1 MMKDKKIS
9 PDRRKN
15 AESAAD
21 DGASVSESIFGKAG
35 SAKRDAS
42 KVRKDPGTKKAP
54 EKTAPVQVSAGDSVK
69 TPTHAERTSANKSP
83 AGAAKPAGKKAAPRE
98 AAKPAQKKAV
108 PREAA
113 KITSLHPADL
123 SEAIRAEAAKPA
135 SPADSAEE
143 ILSTDLSQLNPILE
157 TGANEISVPLSA
169 ENIRAFTIYAKLL
182 KEWNEKMN
190 LTNITD
196 DRGIAIRHFVDSLT
210 LIPHLE
216 EECIKKGKKNLSLI
230 DVGTGAGF
238 PGIPLK
244 VAMPSLEVT
253 LLDSLRKR
261 VGFLDAVCAALDLQ
275 GIITVHS
282 RAEDAG
288 TNKQYREKYDA
299 ATARAVASLPVLCE
313 YCLPFVKVGGI
324 FLAMK
329 GNVEEEAE
337 ESKKAIVTLGGTIET
352 LHSFTLPG
360 TDMKRSIIVIR
371 KVRATPARYPRHAGK
386 PEKEPI
392 L

>member
-1 MMKDKKIS
+1 MMEDKRIC
-9 PDRRKN
+9 PDSKKKTVVT
-15 AESAAD
+15 AALK
-21 DGASVSESIFGKAG
+21 AQKSKKTTMPSKTAAAG
-35 SAKRDAS
+35 S
-42 KVRKDPGTKKAP
+42 P
-54 EKTAPVQVSAGDSVK
+54 ELT
-69 TPTHAERTSANKSP
+69 
-83 AGAAKPAGKKAAPRE
+83 
-98 AAKPAQKKAV
+98 
-108 PREAA
+108 
-113 KITSLHPADL
+113 
-123 SEAIRAEAAKPA
+123 
-135 SPADSAEE
+135 
-143 ILSTDLSQLNPILE
+143 PILA

-169 ENIRAFTIYAKLL
+169 ESIRAFLEYARLL

-196 DRGIAIRHFVDSLT
+196 DKGIAIRHFIDSLT
-210 LIPHLE
+210 LVSHLE
-216 EECIKKGKKNLSLI
+216 EECVKKGKMNLSLI

-261 VGFLDAVCAALDLQ
+261 VGFLDAVCEALELK
-275 GIITVHS
+275 GITTVHS

-288 TNKQYREKYDA
+288 LSKQYREKYDV

-313 YCLPFVKVGGI
+313 YCLPFVKIGGI

-337 ESKKAIVTLGGTIET
+337 AAKKAIVTMGGTLET
-352 LHSFTLPG
+352 LHHFMLPG

-371 KVRATPARYPRHAGK
+371 KVRPTPAKYPRQAGK

>member
-1 MMKDKKIS
+1 MMEDKRIS
-9 PDRRKN
+9 PDRRKKGVDSAALK
-15 AESAAD
+15 AESSGKISNPAKTTAKKPVPKIAAKKKSPVK
-21 DGASVSESIFGKAG
+21 ALPAAEAPASIFTEV
-35 SAKRDAS
+35 SRET
-42 KVRKDPGTKKAP
+42 VAP
-54 EKTAPVQVSAGDSVK
+54 SE
-69 TPTHAERTSANKSP
+69 
-83 AGAAKPAGKKAAPRE
+83 E
-98 AAKPAQKKAV
+98 A
-108 PREAA
+108 
-113 KITSLHPADL
+113 
-123 SEAIRAEAAKPA
+123 
-135 SPADSAEE
+135 SAEGLPE
-143 ILSTDLSQLNPILE
+143 LRPILAS
-157 TGANEISVPLSA
+157 GAKEISVPLSA
-169 ENIRAFTIYAKLL
+169 ESIRAFLEYARLL

-196 DRGIAIRHFVDSLT
+196 DKGIAIRHFIDSLT
-210 LIPHLE
+210 LVSHLE
-216 EECIKKGKKNLSLI
+216 EECVKKGKKHLTLI

-261 VGFLDAVCAALDLQ
+261 VGFLDAVCEALELT
-275 GIITVHS
+275 GISTVHS

-288 TNKQYREKYDA
+288 LSKQYREKYDV

-313 YCLPFVKVGGI
+313 YCLPFVKIGGI

-337 ESKKAIVTLGGTIET
+337 AAKKAIVTMGGTLET
-352 LHSFTLPG
+352 LHHFTLPG

-371 KVRATPARYPRHAGK
+371 KVRATPAKYPRQAGK

>member
-1 MMKDKKIS
+1 MFAEVSHAAVS
-9 PDRRKN
+9 P
-15 AESAAD
+15 
-21 DGASVSESIFGKAG
+21 SE
-35 SAKRDAS
+35 
-42 KVRKDPGTKKAP
+42 
-54 EKTAPVQVSAGDSVK
+54 
-69 TPTHAERTSANKSP
+69 
-83 AGAAKPAGKKAAPRE
+83 E
-98 AAKPAQKKAV
+98 A
-108 PREAA
+108 
-113 KITSLHPADL
+113 
-123 SEAIRAEAAKPA
+123 
-135 SPADSAEE
+135 SAEE
-143 ILSTDLSQLNPILE
+143 LPELKPILAS
-157 TGANEISVPLSA
+157 GANEISVPLSA
-169 ENIRAFTIYAKLL
+169 ESIRAFLEYARLL

-196 DRGIAIRHFVDSLT
+196 DKGIAIRHFIDSLT
-210 LIPHLE
+210 LVSHLE
-216 EECIKKGKKNLSLI
+216 EECAKKGKDNLTLI

-244 VAMPSLEVT
+244 VAMPLLEVT

-261 VGFLDAVCAALDLQ
+261 VGFLDAVCEALELK
-275 GIITVHS
+275 GISTVHS

-288 TNKQYREKYDA
+288 LSRQYREKYDV
-299 ATARAVASLPVLCE
+299 ATARAVASLAVLCE

-337 ESKKAIVTLGGTIET
+337 AAKKAIVTMGGTLET
-352 LHSFTLPG
+352 LHNFTLPG

-371 KVRATPARYPRHAGK
+371 KVRATPAKYPRQAGK